1 MFLNCFHYLLFHL
14 LLIFDY
20 FLHFVL
26 VFLLLLH
33 FLVHLLFQ
41 FLNHL
46 LHFLMLFLLLLMFP
60 LSFKNTTV
68 PVIAIAVNIVTAAI
82 AIMLFMFSFP
92 DIYCSPIFFINIY
105 SFFYFISRAF
115 NISLSLFPF
124 VHVIKVISLI
134 ESSSVFNMLTSFGFV
149 INLL

>member
-1 MFLNCFHYLLFHL
+1 MNLCYCLFVNLHLVDWHFVVFLNCFHYLLFRL

-41 FLNHL
+41 FLNYL

-60 LSFKNTTV
+60 
-68 PVIAIAVNIVTAAI
+68 
-82 AIMLFMFSFP
+82 
-92 DIYCSPIFFINIY
+92 Y
-105 SFFYFISRAF
+105 
-115 NISLSLFPF
+115 
-124 VHVIKVISLI
+124 
-134 ESSSVFNMLTSFGFV
+134 
-149 INLL
+149 LLRKQLYQL